1 MALLDD
7 INMAL
12 RDFEV
17 VSPAHPAPTG
27 DPASGRHNIRLHELR
42 ELLITIAQ
50 TMGDP
55 SALASLVD
63 EMRTGRVYVLPTG
76 TPTGKTLP
84 TGTDG
89 ILTATGGGTQ
99 FWVPTT
105 RPAGTP
111 ESATLQRDST
121 DQWWVR
127 AFDSL
132 EIDGLRAATVPAP
145 NQLPFGTFVGGD
157 PWLRTPTEIVG
168 LTQPEVQGV
177 LYPRGIKWPTG
188 QSEFAIWRSLAEG
201 VLGKYVFGAV
211 IVISANPAN
220 LPAAATVYQE
230 NASGTLTALTSATTG
245 YADLAPTVR
254 LIWRTGRAMASGTR
268 NTMVGAAEAPVD
280 DTRFAT
286 GFYLL
291 TSDVPFDTAA
301 VVEQIKADQKR
312 LAGLSSLTAKA
323 LPGVGRFVYQGAGD
337 VESFV
342 TGSLNGVPIRRV
354 FRVDPSPTSLRPV
367 FNFLRDEVNGEVV
380 RVVTDDVAPQRV
392 WGATVGANHGWA
404 ATTLTAASHGK
415 TVASQGAIYAN
426 GGKQWMLMRVVDGS
440 TLIVTEVGGNS
451 AGASG
456 AYTYVSGPGPTGT
469 ISATAAASGQ
479 WYPSIQNRRVKA
491 FVDGAPVGYGDHPFR
506 DSVQVRETYE
516 VAAKADLLTWWGA
529 NGGVADPKPNATAAY
544 AVSNSYVFDREGQCT
559 IPSEITA
566 LASVSIDDLM
576 FLQAQRAGASD
587 YYIPKSE
594 PFSLGGQTLDY
605 ANVESADL
613 TSAGGLPSVF
623 VTPARME
630 TSGLAVDRVLALFG
644 ASHVFAVGF
653 LPRLAAADDQRR
665 GNTSVKALEIRGGT
679 DKIYM
684 AGVDKGT
691 HTLSRGQSYA
701 VVGYR
706 NIVPKPTGRTSSYIV
721 RVGGDAYLY
730 ADWHSVARTDRL
742 DIPAEMVGR
751 PLTVIEA
758 RNATV
763 LSGSAAGEVII
774 GVSAVG
780 DYAYVVIK
788 IG

>member
-1 MALLDD
+1 MAKTA
-7 INMAL
+7 NEVF
-12 RDFEV
+12 RDFVRFAGDGMPNE
-17 VSPAHPAPTG
+17 PAGHPLP
-27 DPASGRHNIRLHELR
+27 I
-42 ELLITIAQ
+42 
-50 TMGDP
+50 GDP
-55 SALASLVD
+55 SSGVHNLIKGDIRDWAQGIEDGVGNNPAAEAAAQAAAAAASASAAAAAASAVTVAVD
-63 EMRTGRVYVLPTG
+63 NKMPY
-76 TPTGKTLP
+76 
-84 TGTDG
+84 
-89 ILTATGGGTQ
+89 
-99 FWVPTT
+99 
-105 RPAGTP
+105 
-111 ESATLQRDST
+111 
-121 DQWWVR
+121 
-127 AFDSL
+127 
-132 EIDGLRAATVPAP
+132 
-145 NQLPFGTFVGGD
+145 GTFAGGD
-157 PWLRTPTEIVG
+157 PWLRTPAEIVG
-168 LTQPEVQGV
+168 LVQPEVQGV
-177 LYPRGIKWPTG
+177 LYPRGIRWPTG
-188 QSEFAIWRSLAEG
+188 QSEFAIWRSLAAG

-211 IVISANPAN
+211 FVIAGNPAD
-220 LPAAATVYQE
+220 LPTAATIYQE
-230 NASGTLTALTSATTG
+230 NASGTLTGLDSPSTG
-245 YADLAPTVR
+245 YVDVAPTIR
-254 LIWRTGRAMASGTR
+254 LIWRTGRAMASGTI
-268 NTMVGAAEAPVD
+268 NTMVGAAEASTG
-280 DTRFAT
+280 TRYAT

-291 TSDVPFDTAA
+291 TSDTPFNTADTTSR
-301 VVEQIKADQKR
+301 IMADQRR
-312 LAGLSSLTAKA
+312 LASGAALSAMSIS
-323 LPGVGRFVYQGAGD
+323 GVGRFVYQGAGD

-342 TGSLNGVPIRRV
+342 TGSLNGAPIRRV

-380 RVVTDDVAPQRV
+380 RVVTDDVAPQRA
-392 WGATVGANHGWA
+392 WGATVGANHGWS

-440 TLIVTEVGGNS
+440 TLIVTEVGGN
-451 AGASG
+451 GAAPSG

-479 WYPSIQNRRVKA
+479 WYPTIQNRRVRA

-506 DSVQVRETYE
+506 DSVQIRETYE

-544 AVSNSYVFDREGQCT
+544 VVSNSYVFDREGQCT

-587 YYIPKSE
+587 YYIPKAV

-623 VTPARME
+623 ITPDRME

-644 ASHVFAVGF
+644 SNHVFAVGF
-653 LPRLAAADDQRR
+653 LPRLAAAPDQRR

-679 DKIYM
+679 DKVYM
-684 AGVDKGT
+684 AGVDKGA

-706 NIVPKPTGRTSSYIV
+706 NILPKPTGRTSSYIV

-730 ADWHSVARTDRL
+730 ADWHAVARTDRL
-742 DIPAEMVGR
+742 PIPAEMVGR
-751 PLTVIEA
+751 PLTVVET
-758 RNATV
+758 RNASV
-763 LSGSAAGEVII
+763 LSGSTTGEVIV